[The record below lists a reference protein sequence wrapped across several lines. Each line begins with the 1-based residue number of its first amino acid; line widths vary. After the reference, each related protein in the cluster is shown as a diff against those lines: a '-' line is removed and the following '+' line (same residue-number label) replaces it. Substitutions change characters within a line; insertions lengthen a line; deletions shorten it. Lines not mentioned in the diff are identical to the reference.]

1 MKYGKI
7 LVTLTL
13 VAAANSLAWEYLPYG
28 GKFSPDGAKIAFI
41 SNETYGDDIYTVN
54 ADGSGKIKFALPGSL
69 EGEPYFCPDG
79 SKVAFINNYNFF
91 RNGNIFLVDVDGT
104 NLTQVTAYGDD
115 PAEITNE
122 GDRIGVLYTGLAFSR
137 DGRRI
142 LYCSAE
148 FGTADVFA
156 INVDGTGKTRLTD
169 SAERWETAPA
179 FLPAG
184 DRILYTVRDNDSLF
198 STEGE
203 IWIMNADGSA
213 KKRLLGPFCYEL
225 AAVSPDGKR
234 IAYGERRG
242 DEHATYVAALDGS
255 SRFKIADDEPAD
267 LDLSFSPDGKKVL
280 YRLEGSVYIVNA
292 GGTGKKNL
300 TAGWD
305 FARSPAFFPDGAKIA
320 LAGAPGGSD
329 YGIWMMGVDGSSLTQ
344 VIRGSVVCGGDIDVS
359 PKGDRILLRGGVEGV
374 DEDSDAAEY
383 FVVDL
388 KSSVCTQLTR
398 APWMKKG
405 K

>member
-1 MKYGKI
+1 MKYGKV
-7 LVTLTL
+7 LVTLFV
-13 VAAANSLAWEYLPYG
+13 VAAANSLAWMYLPYG

-69 EGEPYFCPDG
+69 SGMPYFSPDG
-79 SKVAFINNYNFF
+79 SKIAFINTCDFF

-122 GDRIGVLYTGLAFSR
+122 GDRIGVLDVGLAFSP
-137 DGRRI
+137 DGRKV

-169 SAERWETAPA
+169 SAEYWETAPA

-184 DRILYTVRDNDSLF
+184 DMIIYTVRDNDSLF

-203 IWIMNADGSA
+203 IWIMKADGSG

-225 AAVSPDGKR
+225 AAISPDGKR

-242 DEHATYVAALDGS
+242 RERATYVAALDGS
-255 SRFKIADDEPAD
+255 GRFKIADDEPTD

-280 YRLEGSVYIVNA
+280 YLLEGCVYVINA
-292 GGTGKKNL
+292 DGTAKKNL
-300 TAGWD
+300 TPGWD
-305 FARSPAFFPDGAKIA
+305 FAYSPAFFPDGTKIA
-320 LAGAPGGSD
+320 FAGTPTGSD
-329 YGIWMMGVDGSSLTQ
+329 VGIRTMGVDGSGLTN
-344 VIRGSVVCGGDIDVS
+344 VIGGSVVFGGDINVS
-359 PKGDRILLRGGVEGV
+359 PQGDRILLRGGVEGV

-383 FVVDL
+383 FVIDL
-388 KSSVCTQLTR
+388 KNSAYAQLTR
-398 APWMKKG
+398 APWMKMG

>member
-1 MKYGKI
+1 MSKYI
-7 LVTLTL
+7 AIALAC
-13 VAAANSLAWEYLPYG
+13 AAANSLAWEYLPYG

-41 SNETYGDDIYTVN
+41 SNEAYGDDIYTVN
-54 ADGSGKIKFALPGSL
+54 ADGSGKIKFDLPGGL
-69 EGEPYFCPDG
+69 WGMPYFSPNG
-79 SKVAFINNYNFF
+79 SKVAFISYYDFF
-91 RNGNIFLVDVDGT
+91 RNGNIFLVAVDGT
-104 NLTQVTAYGDD
+104 DLTQVTAYGDD
-115 PAEITNE
+115 PAERTNE
-122 GDRIGVLYTGLAFSR
+122 GDRIGVLDAGLSFSP
-137 DGRRI
+137 DGRKV

-169 SAERWETAPA
+169 SAGYWETAPA

-184 DRILYTVRDNDSLF
+184 DKILYTVKNNDSLF

-213 KKRLLGPFCYEL
+213 KKRLLGPFRYEL
-225 AAVSPDGKR
+225 AAISPDGKR

-242 DEHATYVAALDGS
+242 DGRATYVASLDR
-255 SRFKIADDEPAD
+255 RFKVADKKPAD

-280 YRLEGSVYIVNA
+280 YCLDSYLYVVNA
-292 GGTGKKNL
+292 DGSGKKNL
-300 TAGWD
+300 TPGWD
-305 FARSPAFFPDGAKIA
+305 FVNSPAFFPDGTKIA

-329 YGIWMMGVDGSSLTQ
+329 AGIWTMGVDGSRLKHVT
-344 VIRGSVVCGGDIDVS
+344 RGSDLCGHDIEVS
-359 PKGDRILLRGGVEGV
+359 PKGDRILFRGGGEEQLHDWV
-374 DEDSDAAEY
+374 EY
-383 FVVDL
+383 FVIDL
-388 KSSVCTQLTR
+388 KSSVCTQLTC